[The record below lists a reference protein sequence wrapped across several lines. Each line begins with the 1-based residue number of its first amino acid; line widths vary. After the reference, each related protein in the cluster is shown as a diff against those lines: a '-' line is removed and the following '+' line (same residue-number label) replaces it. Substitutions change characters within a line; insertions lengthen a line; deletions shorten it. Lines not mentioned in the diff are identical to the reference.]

1 MNSTHLVIESIF
13 LNPKL
18 YISNQIGLNK
28 WIQSS
33 ITAPSVT
40 SAYIQYCAQRIC
52 ITNITRIK
60 RLNWTRRQLFKP
72 FTAYSFMV
80 WSLNPS
86 YLSLIWYDISSVEQ
100 ITLKI
105 INTSLIIVI
114 HDSYHIL
121 RLWNIFN
128 INHTN

>member
-1 MNSTHLVIESIF
+1 MNSTHLIIESIF
-13 LNPKL
+13 LNPNL

-40 SAYIQYCAQRIC
+40 SAYIQYCVQRIC

-105 INTSLIIVI
+105 GNWKSLIRLNNCHSWFISHITSLKYI
-114 HDSYHIL
+114 
-121 RLWNIFN
+121 
-128 INHTN
+128 